1 MQIFKKILCCLFGV
15 LFLFSGY
22 ACSKAEKTYEIVMD
36 VIIDGE
42 EFSVSQEAAVF
53 DMNIGT
59 APFQNGNF
67 PIRVSFKVMQLQ
79 GNSKLRVEE
88 WYPLE
93 PWGRLLPSEH
103 YGSRVDL
110 QSYYIYDENG
120 ELKNQSVSDW
130 KSRDFFSKRYNDID
144 HINYFYLANI
154 SGLHEITYKVSELTE
169 YDIPETIFTIKLYAE
184 EDERVDGVEIIA
196 EDDPNITK
204 INGGEECYD
213 LYLISPGGNFPK
225 FKIYDKDTGK
235 DLREDYTYYI
245 RRFEPNY
252 EENAVISDSL
262 KDIGKINWV
271 YVQFNGNEL
280 YQPKSYYFYVIY
292 L

>member
-1 MQIFKKILCCLFGV
+1 MQIFKKTLCCLFGV

-22 ACSKAEKTYEIVMD
+22 ACSKAEKTYEIVME
-36 VIIDGE
+36 VNVDGE
-42 EFSVSQEAAVF
+42 VLYAEQQAAIVET
-53 DMNIGT
+53 NIGT
-59 APFQNGNF
+59 TPFQNGYF
-67 PIRVSFKVMQLQ
+67 PVSVSFQVKEIGSHSYL
-79 GNSKLRVEE
+79 KE

-93 PWGRLLPSEH
+93 SWGGLSPSEL
-103 YGSRVDL
+103 YGSKVDL
-110 QSYYIYDENG
+110 QSYTIYDENG
-120 ELKNQSVSDW
+120 TQKNEMVNDW
-130 KSRDFFSKRYNDID
+130 DSRDFFNRRHNSID

-154 SGLHEITYKVSELTE
+154 SGLHEIIYKVNKLPE
-169 YDIPETIFTIKLYAE
+169 YNIPETIFTIKLHAE

-196 EDDPNITK
+196 EGDPNITK
-204 INGGEECYD
+204 INGGKECYD
-213 LYLISPGGNFPK
+213 LYLISPGGNFPQ
-225 FKIYDKDTGK
+225 FKICDKDTGK

>member
-22 ACSKAEKTYEIVMD
+22 ACSKAEKTYEIVME
-36 VIIDGE
+36 VNVDGE
-42 EFSVSQEAAVF
+42 VLYAEQPATIVET
-53 DMNIGT
+53 NIGT
-59 APFQNGNF
+59 APFQHGYF
-67 PIRVSFKVMQLQ
+67 PVRVSFQVKETGSHSYL
-79 GNSKLRVEE
+79 KE

-93 PWGRLLPSEH
+93 SWGGLSPSEL
-103 YGSRVDL
+103 YGSKVDL
-110 QSYYIYDENG
+110 QSYTIYDENG
-120 ELKNQSVSDW
+120 TQKNQMVKDW
-130 KSRDFFSKRYNDID
+130 DSRDFFNRRHNSID
-144 HINYFYLANI
+144 HIDYFYLANI
-154 SGLHEITYKVSELTE
+154 SGLHEIIYKVNELPE
-169 YDIPETIFTIKLYAE
+169 YNIPETIFTIKLYAE